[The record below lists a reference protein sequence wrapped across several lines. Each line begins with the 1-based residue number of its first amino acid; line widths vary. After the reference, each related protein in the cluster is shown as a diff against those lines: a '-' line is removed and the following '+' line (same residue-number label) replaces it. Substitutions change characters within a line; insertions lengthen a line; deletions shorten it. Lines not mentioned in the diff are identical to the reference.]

1 MKIIVLD
8 GFTLNPGDISWAS
21 LEALGD
27 VTVYDRT
34 SAELTLERIGDAD
47 AVFTNKTV
55 LSREI
60 LENCPGLRFIGVLAT
75 GYNVVDVVA
84 AKERGIP
91 VCNVP
96 TYGTMSVAQFATA
109 LLLELCH
116 QVGRHSETA
125 RAGQWA
131 KGEDW
136 CYWLNPLVEL
146 HGKNL
151 GIIGFGRIGQAFGRI
166 GQALGMNIL
175 AHDGYRD
182 AKLESDTLRYVEL
195 DELYSESDVISL
207 HCPLFADNVGMIN
220 AEAIARMKPGVFLI
234 NTSRGP
240 LINEQD
246 LADALNQGRIGGAG
260 LDVLSSEPPAADN
273 PLLNAK
279 NCIVTPHIAWAARE
293 PRMRIMET
301 AVDNL
306 RAFIG
311 GEARNVVNP

>member
-8 GFTLNPGDISWAS
+8 GFTLNPGDISWAG
-21 LEALGD
+21 LEDLGE

-34 SAELTLERIGDAD
+34 PEELTVERIGDAD
-47 AVFTNKTV
+47 AIFTNKTV
-55 LSREI
+55 ISRDI
-60 LENCPGLRFIGVLAT
+60 LEQCPDLRFIGVLAT
-75 GYNVVDVVA
+75 GYNVVDIDA
-84 AKERGIP
+84 AKVKGIP

-116 QVGRHSETA
+116 QVGRHSQSA
-125 RAGQWA
+125 RSGQWA

-136 CYWLNPLVEL
+136 CYWLNPLFEL

-166 GQALGMNIL
+166 GQALGMNII
-175 AHDGYRD
+175 AHDSYRD
-182 AKLESDTLRYVEL
+182 KNLESDRLRYADL
-195 DELYSESDVISL
+195 NELYAEADVISL

-220 AEAIARMKPGVFLI
+220 TAAISRMKPGVFLI

-246 LADALNQGRIGGAG
+246 LADALNQDRIAGAG

-273 PLLNAK
+273 PLLTAK

-293 PRMRIMET
+293 PRMRIMAT
-301 AVDNL
+301 AVENL

-311 GEARNVVNP
+311 GKAQNVVNA

>member
-8 GFTLNPGDISWAS
+8 GFTLNPGDISWAL
-21 LEALGD
+21 LEALGN

-34 SAELTLERIGDAD
+34 PAELTLDRIGDAD

-55 LSREI
+55 ISKEI
-60 LENCPGLRFIGVLAT
+60 LAKCPGLRFIGVLAT
-75 GYNVVDVVA
+75 GYNVVDVA
-84 AKERGIP
+84 AARERGIP
-91 VCNVP
+91 VSNVP

-109 LLLELCH
+109 LMLELCH
-116 QVGRHSETA
+116 QVGRHNESA
-125 RAGQWA
+125 RSGQWA
-131 KGEDW
+131 KAEDW

-146 HGKNL
+146 NGKNL

-175 AHDGYRD
+175 AHDSYRD
-182 AKLESDTLRYVEL
+182 AKLESDTLRYAEL

-207 HCPLFADNVGMIN
+207 HCPLSADNIGMIN
-220 AEAIARMKPGVFLI
+220 AAAIARMKPGVFLI

-240 LINEQD
+240 LVHEQD
-246 LADALNQGRIGGAG
+246 LADALNEGRIGGAG
-260 LDVLSSEPPAADN
+260 LDVLSAEPPGADN
-273 PLLNAK
+273 PLLTAK

-306 RAFIG
+306 RAFLG
-311 GEARNVVNP
+311 GDVRNVVNP